1 MWYAHPGYPTIY
13 IRYARVKTI
22 QSMIKR
28 LLEDIRLNRNT
39 GMWSWVLQRLTGV
52 LLTLYL
58 FPHLFVIHSSTKGP
72 EVFDGLT
79 SKIQAPIW
87 HLLDIALI
95 AIIIFHL
102 MNGVRIIVVE
112 IGSFARAHK
121 PLLLVMMALGAIL
134 FFFCVLGILP
144 KFSGH

>member
-1 MWYAHPGYPTIY
+1 
-13 IRYARVKTI
+13 
-22 QSMIKR
+22 MIKK

-58 FPHLFVIHSSTKGP
+58 LPHLFVIHSSTKGH

-87 HLLDIALI
+87 HLFDIALI
-95 AIIIFHL
+95 AVIIFHL
-102 MNGVRIIVVE
+102 MNGVRIIAVE
-112 IGSFARAHK
+112 LGSFARAHK
-121 PLLLVMMALGAIL
+121 QLLWAMMVLGGIVL
-134 FFFCVLGILP
+134 FLCVLGTVP
-144 KFSGH
+144 KIFGH